1 MERNEFYDALY
12 LAHHGV
18 KGQKWG
24 IRRYQNEDGTL
35 TARGERRAKKDANS
49 RNKWATSSYQPSSV
63 KSSFLAGSYAAHPTS
78 SKGRRLDASN
88 EKDAVRWKAAREK
101 YLEKSPSDRS
111 KSTAGKTALKVGLGI
126 AGTALAAY
134 GVYKLASNP
143 KVRSAVQKGTEKLH
157 KSPSVEGMLA
167 TEIVRISDYKPS
179 LNLATPR
186 PKQSDISLT
195 LNPSTKPGVD
205 YNAKISENV
214 RKIQEELER
223 KRNQNRR

>member
-1 MERNEFYDALY
+1 MERDEFYDALY

-24 IRRYQNEDGTL
+24 VRRYQNEDGSL
-35 TARGERRAKKDANS
+35 TPEGKRREDSND
-49 RNKWATSSYQPSSV
+49 
-63 KSSFLAGSYAAHPTS
+63 
-78 SKGRRLDASN
+78 SKPKNRL
-88 EKDAVRWKAAREK
+88 
-101 YLEKSPSDRS
+101 
-111 KSTAGKTALKVGLGI
+111 KTVAKVGLGI

-134 GVYKLASNP
+134 GAYKLSTNS
-143 KVRSAVQKGTEKLH
+143 KVRSAVQKGMESFQ
-157 KSPSVEGMLA
+157 KSPSVEEMMSKGP
-167 TEIVRISDYKPS
+167 EIVRRSDNSIKEYKPS

-214 RKIQEELER
+214 QKIQEELER

>member
-1 MERNEFYDALY
+1 MERDEFYDALY

-24 IRRYQNEDGTL
+24 IRRYQNKDGSL
-35 TARGERRAKKDANS
+35 TSEGKQRENSKKSGLKTVAKI
-49 RNKWATSSYQPSSV
+49 
-63 KSSFLAGSYAAHPTS
+63 
-78 SKGRRLDASN
+78 
-88 EKDAVRWKAAREK
+88 
-101 YLEKSPSDRS
+101 
-111 KSTAGKTALKVGLGI
+111 GLGV

-134 GVYKLASNP
+134 GAYKLATNP
-143 KVRSAVQKGTEKLH
+143 KVRSAVQKGMESFH
-157 KSPSVEGMLA
+157 KSPSVEEMMNKGP
-167 TEIVRISDYKPS
+167 EIVRIPDKPAKEYKPS

-195 LNPSTKPGVD
+195 LNPNTKPGID